1 MYFAA
6 QSIYMA
12 EVIIPFDF
20 STNAI
25 AALDQ
30 ALLLAQENGA
40 ELEVLHITN
49 DRVAR
54 DYPEAWECTSGDK
67 ARLLEKIKG
76 TLEQRRSF
84 LHIDVDVKVSVLIKE
99 SSSVA
104 GGIHKR
110 AMTANAVLLV
120 LGTHGMSGFK
130 QSVVGSNT
138 SEIINSALFPV
149 LAIPPHWQAQKI
161 QFGIV
166 AAELKDVEGLAPSIR
181 QWSRFLHIHC
191 RVIQFTSL
199 PETLASFQDRH
210 LIGGLPISIEKSE
223 LADTL
228 AYNLYKYTHDL
239 QETIL
244 IMYVHERKV
253 FERIFDFSLTERT
266 ARIIEIPLLA
276 IPKES

>member
-1 MYFAA
+1 LQHNLFT
-6 QSIYMA
+6 MA

-30 ALLLAQENGA
+30 ALLLAQVNGA

-49 DRVAR
+49 DRVVR
-54 DYPEAWECTSGDK
+54 DYPDAWECTPGDK

-76 TLEQRRSF
+76 TLDQRRTF
-84 LHIDVDVKVSVLIKE
+84 LQIDEDVKVTVLVKE

-104 GGIHKR
+104 AGIHKR
-110 AMTANAVLLV
+110 AMASNAVLLV

-149 LAIPPHWQAQKI
+149 LAIPPDWQAQKI

-166 AAELKDVEGLAPSIR
+166 AAELKEVEGLAASIR
-181 QWSRFLHIHC
+181 QWSRFLHIHS
-191 RVIQFTSL
+191 RVVQFTSL
-199 PETLASFQDRH
+199 PEILDDFKDRH
-210 LIGGLPISIEKSE
+210 IIGGLPVSIEKSE

-228 AYNLYKYTHDL
+228 ASNLFKYTHDL

-244 IMYVHERKV
+244 IMYVHERKI

-266 ARIIEIPLLA
+266 ARIIQIPLLA